1 MSWRD
6 YANIIRNRGGSIEE
20 WEAAA
25 SNNPNNPE
33 AALKVAIL
41 QTIIDPKD
49 MQALESLCAA
59 VISLAR
65 QAAAA
70 AAEAADDEDDE
81 INPWLLH
88 GEELERTE
96 ERVKAGWPI

>member
-1 MSWRD
+1 MSWRN
-6 YANIIRNRGGSIEE
+6 YERLIRNCGGSIEE
-20 WEAAA
+20 WAAA
-25 SNNPNNPE
+25 EASNPSNPE

-49 MQALESLCAA
+49 MRALEGLCAA
-59 VISLAR
+59 VLSLAR

-81 INPWLLH
+81 NPWLLH
-88 GEELERTE
+88 GEELERAV
-96 ERVKAGWPI
+96 ERVKAGWSA